1 MQDLAILEITECDD
15 DLLKTYRCSKEQRI
29 EKYLKEEAMQL
40 SETGFVKTKVF
51 IDIKNYKV
59 IGYFSTNVSE
69 VRIGKGKQDSY
80 NKDSDEEDQLNYP
93 PGITVT
99 PCLTIQRF
107 GISDDYKGKHYG
119 GRKYSEHLM
128 DSIKNI
134 AAEISQM
141 TGVLLL
147 YVESYHGAVD
157 FYKSCKFTRLNKVN
171 GESISF
177 FCPMSE
183 CRRIH
188 LRGKR
193 AQKPV
198 IESVVMV
205 DSVDQG
211 SFVDQSSF
219 SGI

>member
-15 DLLKTYRCSKEQRI
+15 ELLKTYRCSKEQRI
-29 EKYLKEEAMQL
+29 EEYLKEEAMQL

-51 IDIKNYKV
+51 IDIKEYKV

-69 VRIGKGKQDSY
+69 VRIAKQKQDSY
-80 NKDSDEEDQLNYP
+80 NKISDEEDQLKYP
-93 PGITVT
+93 PGITIT

-107 GISDDYKGKHYG
+107 GISDDYKGKSYG
-119 GRKYSEHLM
+119 ERKYSEHLM
-128 DSIKNI
+128 DSIKNM
-134 AAEISQM
+134 AAEISYM

-147 YVESYHGAVD
+147 YVESYHGAID
-157 FYKSCKFTRLNKVN
+157 FYKSCKFSQLNKIN

-177 FCPMSE
+177 ICPMSE
-183 CRRIH
+183 CKRIY
-188 LRGKR
+188 LQSKR
-193 AQKPV
+193 AQKAI

-205 DSVDQG
+205 DSVDQ
-211 SFVDQSSF
+211 SSF